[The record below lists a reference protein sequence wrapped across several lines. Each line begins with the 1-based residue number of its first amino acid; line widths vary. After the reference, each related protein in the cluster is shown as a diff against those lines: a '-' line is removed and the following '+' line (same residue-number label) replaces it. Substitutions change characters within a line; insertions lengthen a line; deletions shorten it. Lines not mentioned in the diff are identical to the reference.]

1 MCFLSQLDAHFI
13 LQLHIARHAP
23 FALFHAAVFAQ
34 LPYLSVMSSLYPA
47 NFCSQ
52 EGGIMDTV
60 AEDMGEIV
68 DVTAATMNH
77 PGITAHGN
85 AARPGLFLFSGLH
98 ERNGHI

>member
-1 MCFLSQLDAHFI
+1 
-13 LQLHIARHAP
+13 
-23 FALFHAAVFAQ
+23 
-34 LPYLSVMSSLYPA
+34 
-47 NFCSQ
+47 
-52 EGGIMDTV
+52 MDTV